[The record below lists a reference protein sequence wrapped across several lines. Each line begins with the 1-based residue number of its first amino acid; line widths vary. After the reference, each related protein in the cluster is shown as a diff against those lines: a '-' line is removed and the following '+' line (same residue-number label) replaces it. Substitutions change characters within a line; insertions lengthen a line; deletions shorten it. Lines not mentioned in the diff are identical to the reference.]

1 MRGILQLINSVKTI
15 SVVNDMVSKTKTASA
30 SSSSS
35 TAASERIQETE
46 VQKEVDTNSGD
57 QEVRDDS
64 VVEEEANNDSG
75 EEEVGELAPRV
86 LDVWTEWPETTVDLL
101 RSKQAFNI
109 HPNTAAAAKALS
121 DFVSKT
127 GSENRQKVD
136 IPAKAKNYLE
146 LMHAC

>member
-1 MRGILQLINSVKTI
+1 
-15 SVVNDMVSKTKTASA
+15 MVGKTKTASA

-35 TAASERIQETE
+35 TAASESTQNIE
-46 VQKEVDTNSGD
+46 VQKEVDTNYGD

-101 RSKQAFNI
+101 RAKQAFNI

-127 GSENRQKVD
+127 GSENRQ
-136 IPAKAKNYLE
+136 E
-146 LMHAC
+146 QGETHA